1 MTRPCRL
8 SNAQPQTHREQSA
21 ARAAAAA
28 LPIPTRGRRTS
39 RHACQPPRHVRPPR
53 PSPRCCSGSRAPT
66 PRRPRR
72 PGGGRLGGRG
82 RRRTSDED
90 APPPPR
96 LTATA
101 LRALRY
107 TARAPNPLFLQQ
119 LGLPLG
125 SIFVIVFV
133 LPLQLHMT
141 LSLISSAR
149 TSVPA
154 QHVHSTYFSALDC
167 HECLC
172 LLDCSWP
179 RGS

>member
-1 MTRPCRL
+1 MDRTLIASGACPRLHTACGSWPRGPEPRFQTRAVPRAPSKARPL
-8 SNAQPQTHREQSA
+8 EQRQPQTHGRGGKQPA
-21 ARAAAAA
+21 ARAAAAH

-107 TARAPNPLFLQQ
+107 TARAPNPLFL
-119 LGLPLG
+119 L
-125 SIFVIVFV
+125 
-133 LPLQLHMT
+133 
-141 LSLISSAR
+141 
-149 TSVPA
+149 
-154 QHVHSTYFSALDC
+154 
-167 HECLC
+167 
-172 LLDCSWP
+172 
-179 RGS
+179 